1 MTEREIDLMP
11 LRLEALPAQHGDSLL
26 LHYGPENDPQIIII
40 DGGPKG
46 VYASSLRPRLV
57 ELKEE
62 RSPDDP
68 MPVRLVMVSH
78 IDEDHIL
85 GILNLCDELSDE
97 SGQRLIAVQEL
108 WHNAFTDIVGDEDDL
123 YLQSASGPAK
133 VSSTGDVLV
142 NFDVHPLTRAIIAS
156 VPQGKRLRET
166 AQKLGWILND
176 ERPLMM
182 SGTGND
188 TIDAGGDLKFT
199 ILGPSR
205 ERLIALQK
213 DWMKKVKAAQKKAEE
228 AGAQTVAYEDTSPP
242 NLASLIVLAT
252 AGKRRILL
260 TGDGRGDYILEGIEN
275 AGLMEDGKFPVD
287 VLKVPHHGSIRDLDT
302 DFFERIPAN
311 DYIISAN
318 GRFSNPDIPTLE
330 MIVAVRGNA
339 SYNIHLTYPVD
350 QFNQAYDR
358 QRLQELI
365 DESQDKNYK
374 IIPRDPNAKSI
385 MV

>member
-1 MTEREIDLMP
+1 MP
-11 LRLEALPAQHGDSLL
+11 LKLEALPAQHGDSLL

-46 VYASSLRPRLV
+46 VYASSLRPRLA
-57 ELKEE
+57 ELKDE

-85 GILNLCDELSDE
+85 GILNLCDELSDS

-108 WHNAFTDIVGDEDDL
+108 WHNAFSDIVGDEDDL
-123 YLQSASGPAK
+123 YLKSASGAAK

-142 NFDVHPLTRAIIAS
+142 QLDVHPRTEAIIAS

-166 AQKLGWILND
+166 AKKLGWILND

-182 SGTGND
+182 AGTGND
-188 TIDAGGDLKFT
+188 TIDAGGELKLT

-213 DWMKKVKAAQKKAEE
+213 DWMKKVKEAQKKAEE
-228 AGAQTVAYEDTSPP
+228 SGAQTVEYKDTSPP
-242 NLASLIVLAT
+242 NLASMIVLAT
-252 AGKRRILL
+252 DGKRRILL

-275 AGLMEDGKFPVD
+275 AGLMEDDKFPVD

-330 MIVAVRGNA
+330 MIVAVRGNEP
-339 SYNIHLTYPVD
+339 YNIHLTYPVD
-350 QFNQAYDR
+350 QFNAAYDR

-365 DESQDKNYK
+365 DESQHKSYK
-374 IIPRDPNAKSI
+374 IIPRDPSATSI
-385 MV
+385 VV

>member
-1 MTEREIDLMP
+1 MP
-11 LRLEALPAQHGDSLL
+11 LKLEALPAQHGDSLL

-46 VYASSLRPRLV
+46 VYASSLRPRLA

-123 YLQSASGPAK
+123 YLKTASGAAK

-142 NFDVHPLTRAIIAS
+142 KLDVHPRTEAIIAS

-166 AQKLGWILND
+166 AKKLGWILND

-182 SGTGND
+182 AGTGND
-188 TIDAGGDLKFT
+188 TIDDGGKLKLT

-213 DWMKKVKAAQKKAEE
+213 DWMKKVKEAQKKADE
-228 AGAQTVAYEDTSPP
+228 AGAQTVEYKDTSPP

-252 AGKRRILL
+252 DGTRRILL

-302 DFFERIPAN
+302 DFFERIPAK
-311 DYIISAN
+311 DYVISAN

-330 MIVAVRGNA
+330 MIVAVRGNEG
-339 SYNIHLTYPVD
+339 YNIHLTYPVD
-350 QFNQAYDR
+350 QFNAAYDR

-374 IIPRDPNAKSI
+374 IIPRDPNATSI
-385 MV
+385 VV

>member
-1 MTEREIDLMP
+1 MTCI
-11 LRLEALPAQHGDSLL
+11 
-26 LHYGPENDPQIIII
+26 
-40 DGGPKG
+40 
-46 VYASSLRPRLV
+46 
-57 ELKEE
+57 LK
-62 RSPDDP
+62 
-68 MPVRLVMVSH
+68 
-78 IDEDHIL
+78 
-85 GILNLCDELSDE
+85 N
-97 SGQRLIAVQEL
+97 
-108 WHNAFTDIVGDEDDL
+108 
-123 YLQSASGPAK
+123 ASGAAK

-142 NFDVHPLTRAIIAS
+142 KLDVHPRTEAIIAS

-166 AQKLGWILND
+166 AKKLGWILND
-176 ERPLMM
+176 ERPLLM

-188 TIDAGGDLKFT
+188 TIDAGCELKLT
-199 ILGPSR
+199 ILGPSN
-205 ERLIALQK
+205 ERLTALQK
-213 DWMKKVKAAQKKAEE
+213 DWMKKVKEAQKKAEE
-228 AGAQTVAYEDTSPP
+228 AGAQTVEYKDTSPP

-252 AGKRRILL
+252 DGERKILL

-302 DFFERIPAN
+302 DFFERIPAR

-330 MIVAVRGNA
+330 MIVAVRGNE

-350 QFNQAYDR
+350 QFNAAYDR

-374 IIPRDPNAKSI
+374 IIPRDVNATSV

>member
-1 MTEREIDLMP
+1 MP
-11 LRLEALPAQHGDSLL
+11 LQLEALPAQHGDSLL
-26 LHYGPENDPQIIII
+26 LHYGPETDPQIIII

-46 VYASSLRPRLV
+46 VYESSLRPRLA

-78 IDEDHIL
+78 IDEDHIF
-85 GILNLCDELSDE
+85 GILKLCDELSDAP
-97 SGQRLIAVQEL
+97 GQRLIAVQEL
-108 WHNAFTDIVGDEDDL
+108 WHNAFTDVVGDEDDE
-123 YLQSASGPAK
+123 YLKSESGPAK

-142 NFDVHPLTRAIIAS
+142 KLDVHPRTEAIIAS

-166 AQKLGWILND
+166 AEKLGWILND
-176 ERPLMM
+176 ERPLMK

-188 TIDAGGDLKFT
+188 TIDAGGDLKLT
-199 ILGPSR
+199 ILGPSNA
-205 ERLIALQK
+205 RLIALQK
-213 DWMKKVKAAQKKAEE
+213 DWMKKVKEAQKKAEE
-228 AGAQTVAYEDTSPP
+228 AGAQTVEYQDTSPP

-252 AGKRRILL
+252 DGKRKILL

-302 DFFERIPAN
+302 DFFERIPAS

-350 QFNQAYDR
+350 QFNAAYDR

-374 IIPRDPNAKSI
+374 IIPRDPNAKS
-385 MV
+385 VVV